1 MARLDEP
8 SSGEAAQTAA
18 EPHTA
23 PRTAALDEALQLLKD
38 RLLGMGGRC
47 ERMLAGASEALVSRE
62 PERTAQVF
70 HDERRNNRDE
80 LEIDELALQL
90 LAVHQPLGRDLRFI
104 MMAVK
109 VVADLERIGDEAVNL
124 AERTQELGDEPV
136 SPAILGDLE
145 EMVQRAAAMLRD
157 ALEAFVHEDAQRAR
171 GVFEQDDAVDAL
183 YGAVQRACRERIRE
197 DVSRVEVASRLA
209 SCSKYVER
217 IADHAT
223 SIGEMVVFLAEGV
236 DIRHQ
241 G

>member
-1 MARLDEP
+1 MPKGADPED
-8 SSGEAAQTAA
+8 AATATA
-18 EPHTA
+18 TLEPHTA

-47 ERMLAGASEALVSRE
+47 ERMLAGASQALVSRE
-62 PERTAQVF
+62 PEQSEQVF
-70 HDERRNNRDE
+70 RDEARNNRDE

-124 AERTQELGDEPV
+124 AERAQELGDQPV
-136 SPAILGDLE
+136 SAAILGDLE
-145 EMVQRAAAMLRD
+145 EMIQRAAAMLRD

-171 GVFEQDDAVDAL
+171 GVFAQDDAVDAL
-183 YGAVQRACRERIRE
+183 YGGVQRACRARIRE
-197 DVSRVEVASRLA
+197 DVNRVEVASRLA

-241 G
+241 A